1 MKYVVFDF
9 DGTIADTFEVMR
21 EEGNKI
27 LGRYNITIDAEEAR
41 KVGLRK
47 IIFKSK
53 FPIIE
58 IPKCLI
64 ELRQNIRARV
74 ISNVKTFPG
83 MPEVLKDLS
92 LKYTLGVVSSNA
104 QENINGFL
112 EKNDLIK
119 YFEIIYSDS
128 SLFGKQRIL
137 KRLCSKFD
145 LSSAEVLYI
154 GDEDRDIQ
162 AAKRLGIKIIAVS
175 WGYNSLE
182 RLREEFPD
190 GLVEKVSKLRLE
202 IDRVD
207 TL

>member
-154 GDEDRDIQ
+154 GDEDLDIQ